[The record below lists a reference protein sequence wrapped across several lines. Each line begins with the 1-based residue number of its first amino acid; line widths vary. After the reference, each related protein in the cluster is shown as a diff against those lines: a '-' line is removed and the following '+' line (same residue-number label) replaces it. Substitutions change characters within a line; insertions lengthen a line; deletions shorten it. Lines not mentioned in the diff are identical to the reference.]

1 MRASTS
7 PALSSAPAV
16 PWSSSRPISVPSR
29 SSRTNSEAR
38 SPWARAAKRP
48 ARDSPSLRHGSLR
61 MGHMI
66 TFPYARRAIEFPGG
80 SVRETE
86 EGLMEL
92 KGKEEL
98 RNEILQYWLRSAWVY
113 PFEGPDE
120 RTYLRLTPGGRLK
133 MRRRIG
139 ELEKSLGVD
148 GVELARQE
156 EAGTLPVE
164 RDRLELAMMVHAYD
178 TERRLIQSQGA
189 TLGTPAVTLEDQEEE
204 EGPDTI

>member
-1 MRASTS
+1 
-7 PALSSAPAV
+7 
-16 PWSSSRPISVPSR
+16 
-29 SSRTNSEAR
+29 
-38 SPWARAAKRP
+38 
-48 ARDSPSLRHGSLR
+48 
-61 MGHMI
+61 
-66 TFPYARRAIEFPGG
+66 
-80 SVRETE
+80 
-86 EGLMEL
+86 MEL

-139 ELEKSLGVD
+139 ELERALGVE
-148 GVELARQE
+148 GPELARQE

-178 TERRLIQSQGA
+178 SERRLIQSQGA
-189 TLGTPAVTLEDQEEE
+189 ALGTPAVTLEDPEEE
-204 EGPDTI
+204 TGQGPTS